1 LRHWRIPYIPVDPD
15 HSRFDFFGDHMSS
28 GDVPGED
35 GSTKAIGGVIGTFDG
50 FRLRLELVDANEGPE
65 NLFLV
70 DRVVILGI
78 SSVLQVYDFAG
89 NTLP

>member
-1 LRHWRIPYIPVDPD
+1 
-15 HSRFDFFGDHMSS
+15 MSS

-35 GSTKAIGGVIGTFDG
+35 GSTKAIGGIISALDG

-65 NLFLV
+65 NLLLV

-78 SSVLQVYDFAG
+78 SSVPQVSEFAG